1 MIYLDNAA
9 TTFPKPELVYRYTA
23 DAMRKYSANPGRSG
37 HDLSISTA
45 KAVYRTREAVADFFG
60 AEKSENVMFMLNC
73 TMGIN
78 MAIKGIV
85 KKGDHVV
92 ISNLEH
98 NAVARPIEKLKTRGI
113 IDYTVAEICECD
125 DEKTVQNFKRAIR
138 PNTSLLI
145 CSHASNVFGIKSPI
159 RKIGEICKNEGITFL
174 VDAAQSAGIFE
185 IDMKRDNID
194 ILAIAP
200 HKGLYS
206 LMGNGILINN
216 SNKKLNTIIEGGT
229 GSSSLSLI
237 QPEIMP
243 DVLESGTQNVVG
255 IISIYHGLNAVKEIG
270 IEKIRNHEINLVRSL
285 YKQLKQCENAVLY
298 TQMPTKETH
307 APVLS
312 FNVKGLDSEETVAI
326 LNKKGFALRGGLH
339 CAPLAHI
346 SYNTENSG
354 TVRAAPSM
362 FTTQNHI
369 NELVKAVKTIK

>member
-9 TTFPKPELVYRYTA
+9 TTFPKPESVYRYTA
-23 DAMRKYSANPGRSG
+23 DAMRKYGANPGRSG

-113 IDYTVAEICECD
+113 IDYTVAEVCECD
-125 DEKTVQNFKRAIR
+125 DEKTLQNFKRAIR

-145 CSHASNVFGIKSPI
+145 CNHASNVFGIKAPI
-159 RKIGEICKNEGITFL
+159 RKIGEMCKNEGITFL
-174 VDAAQSAGIFE
+174 VDAAQSSGIFE
-185 IDMKRDNID
+185 IDMKQDNID

-200 HKGLYS
+200 HKGLYA

-243 DVLESGTQNVVG
+243 DVFESGTQNVVG
-255 IISIYHGLNAVKEIG
+255 IISIYHGLNAIKEVG
-270 IEKIRNHEINLVRSL
+270 IEKIRKHEINLICSL
-285 YKQLKQCENAVLY
+285 YKQLKQCKNVVLY
-298 TQMPTKETH
+298 TQMPTQETH

-312 FNVKGLDSEETVAI
+312 FNVKGFDSEETVAI

-346 SYNTENSG
+346 SHNTENIG

-362 FTTQNHI
+362 FTTQNQI
-369 NELVKAVKTIK
+369 NELVNAVKTIK